1 MNWTRCSA
9 VDTVVAS
16 TGAAHRAKSGLLA
29 ESEMQ
34 II

>member
-9 VDTVVAS
+9 ADTVIAPTGVAQ
-16 TGAAHRAKSGLLA
+16 GEKSGLLA

>member
-1 MNWTRCSA
+1 MNWTYWGA
-9 VDTVVAS
+9 VDTVIAPTGVAQ
-16 TGAAHRAKSGLLA
+16 GKQSGLLA

>member
-1 MNWTRCSA
+1 MNWTHCSA
-9 VDTVVAS
+9 VDTVVAPAG
-16 TGAAHRAKSGLLA
+16 GAQGEQSGLLA